1 MSACD
6 QKTAEGRDQRGRF
19 KPGNP
24 GKPKGARNRAT
35 QAAAKLIDKD
45 CKAITSK
52 AIEMALAGDATALRL
67 CVERIVPP
75 RKDSPVSFDLPRITN
90 ASEAAQA
97 AGAIIKATAA
107 GQLTPLE
114 AASIMALVESYRRTL
129 ETTEFEQ
136 RLNEIEEAMKQ

>member
-24 GKPKGARNRAT
+24 GKPRGARNRAT
-35 QAAAKLIDKD
+35 QAAAKLIDKN
-45 CKAITSK
+45 CKAITAK
-52 AIEMALAGDATALRL
+52 AVEMALEGDSTALRL
-67 CVERIVPP
+67 CIERICPP
-75 RKDSPVSFDLPRITN
+75 RKDAPVSFDLPRITN

-97 AGAIIKATAA
+97 AGAIIEATAA